1 MTAPLSQRGRLAP
14 ASPIRRLAS
23 LADGA
28 RARGVHVHHL
38 NIGQPDLPTVSAMR
52 QAYRSYDCAT
62 VAYSPSQGTA
72 ELRAAWA
79 DAYNG
84 QGLPGALAPITADD
98 VLITVGGSEA
108 LQLVFAAACDVGDA
122 IMVAE
127 PYYTNYRGVAHLLGI
142 EVVSVATAVTDG
154 FAIDVAAM
162 EAALTPAVRAIVL
175 SSPGNPT
182 GAVSDRPTLEALGAL
197 AVRRDLLL
205 VLDEVYREFVYDGS
219 GVAPSA
225 LAIAGA
231 EQHVAVIDSVSKRF
245 SACGARVGA
254 LVTRN
259 RALFDVCVRFAQAR
273 LSPPTV
279 DQAAVL
285 AALQAPFDEVYASI
299 AVYKRRRDVLI
310 AALREIPGVV
320 APCPAGAF
328 YLIADLPVADADA
341 FCRFLLE
348 RFDHHG
354 ETVMLAPAEGFYRT
368 PGAGRSQVRIAYVLE
383 EAALLRAV
391 DCLREGLRAYAG
403 G

>member
-1 MTAPLSQRGRLAP
+1 MSAPLSERGRLAP

-23 LADGA
+23 LSDGA

-52 QAYRSYDCAT
+52 QAYRNYDGAT

-72 ELRAAWA
+72 ELRSAWA
-79 DAYNG
+79 DAYNR
-84 QGLPGALAPITADD
+84 QGLPGTLAPITAED

-122 IMVAE
+122 IAVAE

-142 EVVSVATAVTDG
+142 EVISVATDVADG
-154 FAIDVAAM
+154 FAIDVAAL

-182 GAVSDRPTLEALGAL
+182 GAVIDRPTLEALGAL

-205 VLDEVYREFVYDGS
+205 VLDEVYREFVYDDS

-285 AALQAPFDEVYASI
+285 AALQAPWDEVYASI
-299 AVYKRRRDVLI
+299 AVYKRRRDVLV

-320 APCPAGAF
+320 APTPAGAF

-348 RFDHHG
+348 RFDYRG